1 MATHGPIHRDFIV
14 HTLSHSL
21 WQEEGDTT
29 NEALKFLS
37 SYNHIICTH
46 TLRVKVSHVATHFTR
61 VGKCIP
67 TQDSRERP
75 RNTWW
80 PAPWHTTSGKL
91 LGIPVFCSLL
101 PQPKASLDHQ
111 ENLLVYRDNPSVAAF
126 SNESAAHLWKTKITW
141 KNDPWEKKDNSNN
154 RSPKSL
160 LTILR
165 KIWGVILSIKEVQSA
180 LRRNNQETKRSQ
192 ELKVWLSM

>member
-37 SYNHIICTH
+37 SYNHITCTH

-67 TQDSRERP
+67 TQDSRKRP

-80 PAPWHTTSGKL
+80 PAP
-91 LGIPVFCSLL
+91 
-101 PQPKASLDHQ
+101 
-111 ENLLVYRDNPSVAAF
+111 
-126 SNESAAHLWKTKITW
+126 
-141 KNDPWEKKDNSNN
+141 
-154 RSPKSL
+154 
-160 LTILR
+160 
-165 KIWGVILSIKEVQSA
+165 
-180 LRRNNQETKRSQ
+180 
-192 ELKVWLSM
+192 